1 MQFGCVEGKQMDFNS
16 FKIEENIKKNQIKKH
31 EFNF

>member
-16 FKIEENIKKNQIKKH
+16 FKIEGKKRKYK
-31 EFNF
+31 EKSDKEA